1 MTMFSD
7 RYPRE
12 QVFFVSKAWFDA
24 IQIIGASVFLALC
37 SQISIPLFFSP
48 IPITLQT
55 FAVLLIGASMGSRK
69 GSLAVLGYLAQIAV
83 GLPVLS
89 GGHANPLVFFSPK
102 AGYILGFF
110 LQAYTMGW
118 VVEKQLFSRATAL
131 VFGGL
136 LACTIQ
142 MAVGVCVFAQ
152 FVGWPSA
159 LPMGLYPFVVGE
171 VLKIMAVPATL
182 GFSHRF
188 SSSFLGQFHRG
199 PNKG

>member
-1 MTMFSD
+1 MAMFSE

-12 QVFFVSKAWFDA
+12 QGFFVSTAWLDA
-24 IQIIGASVFLALC
+24 FQVIGASVFLALC

-48 IPITLQT
+48 IPMTLQT
-55 FAVLLIGASMGSRK
+55 FAVLLIGASMGCRK
-69 GSLAVLGYLAQIAV
+69 GSLAVLGYFAQIAV

-102 AGYILGFF
+102 AGYILGFI

-118 VVEKQLFSRATAL
+118 VVEKQFFPPAKAL
-131 VFGGL
+131 IFGGL

-142 MAVGVCVFAQ
+142 MTAGVCVFAQ
-152 FVGWPSA
+152 FVGWRSA

-171 VLKIMAVPATL
+171 VLKVMAVPATL

-188 SSSFLGQFHRG
+188 SSSFLGQFRRG